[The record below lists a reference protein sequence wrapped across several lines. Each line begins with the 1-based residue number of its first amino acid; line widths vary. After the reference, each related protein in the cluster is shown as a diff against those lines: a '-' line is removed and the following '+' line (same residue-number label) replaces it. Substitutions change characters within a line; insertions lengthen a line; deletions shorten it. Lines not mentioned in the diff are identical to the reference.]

1 MIALVDGDVL
11 LYQAIWGTEDVEEAK
26 IRLDEVLQA
35 VVENTFCSDYLIAIG
50 GLNNWREEF
59 FTEYKRSASRLASKK
74 NRAEHFEELKEWFCQ
89 HPNSVVAHGFE
100 ADDLIR
106 IWALE
111 AARDG
116 DPYIVCTIDKDLDCI
131 PGKHFKPG
139 RDEYYEVDEE
149 SADTHYW
156 RQILMGDA
164 VDNIPGLSKVGPVKA
179 NKILEGCD
187 NNNKRKAAVI
197 NAYKQH
203 YGDQW
208 KPYLLANGRL
218 IHIWRHINDHFQI
231 KEER

>member
-59 FTEYKRSASRLASKK
+59 FPEYKKSKARLASKK

-231 KEER
+231 KEEG

>member
-11 LYQAIWGTEDVEEAK
+11 LYQAIWSTEDVEEAK

-35 VVENTFCSDYLIAIG
+35 VIENTFCSDYLIAIG
-50 GLNNWREEF
+50 GPNNWREEF
-59 FTEYKRSASRLASKK
+59 FPEYKRSRSRLASKK

>member
-26 IRLDEVLQA
+26 IKLDEVLQA
-35 VVENTFCSDYLIAIG
+35 VIENTFCDDYLIAIG
-50 GLNNWREEF
+50 GPNNWREEF
-59 FTEYKRSASRLASKK
+59 FSEYKKSPSRLASKK
-74 NRAEHFEELKEWFCQ
+74 NRAEYFDELKEWFCH
-89 HPNSVVAHGFE
+89 HPNAVVAHGFE

-106 IWALE
+106 IWSLE
-111 AARDG
+111 AIRGG
-116 DPYIVCTIDKDLDCI
+116 DSYIVCTIDKDLDCI

-139 RDEYYEVDEE
+139 RDEYYEVDEDE
-149 SADTHYW
+149 ADLHYW

-164 VDNIPGLSKVGPVKA
+164 VDNIPGLNKVGPVKA

-231 KEER
+231 KEEG

>member
-26 IRLDEVLQA
+26 IKLDEVLQA
-35 VVENTFCSDYLIAIG
+35 VIENTFCSDYLIAIG
-50 GLNNWREEF
+50 GPNNWREEF
-59 FTEYKRSASRLASKK
+59 FPEYKRSRSRLASKK